1 MEVSKVSIQNIL
13 GTRFDVS
20 FHRNKFSFESKI
32 FPLKELRD
40 LVDINPPVN
49 LAHLRKDDLISFI
62 PMEVVDE
69 NNGVIIK
76 ALSKRVVESKGYTKF
91 QNGDLLWAKITPCMQ
106 NGKSAI
112 ACNLQNGVG
121 CGSTEFFVLRPK
133 NHEVLIEYI
142 HYLMRDQ
149 RFLDAAMNSFGGN
162 AGQQRVAKSYIE
174 KVNIPFPPL
183 YVQQRIVD
191 IYNKAKREKQEKEKE
206 SQRLLDEID
215 TYLLAQLG
223 IELPKEEQRELTF
236 KVKASALIGARYN
249 PFSYSAKT
257 AILQELITSSLI
269 KKKRVN
275 EMLVLSSAGDW
286 GIDEAD
292 SNDFVRCLV
301 IRSTEFDNQYNLN
314 LDSSRVKYRMV
325 KRDKLEKMDL
335 QEGDILVEKSGGSE
349 DQPVGRVALLTSDVL
364 QESTLGYSN
373 FIHKIRFDKAQ
384 VNPEYAF
391 YFLRTMYRI
400 GMTESMQS
408 QTNGIRNLSMSSF
421 FNQYLLLPDNQEN
434 INEQINH
441 KYAQARKNQE
451 QAKRIMLEAKEQ
463 IERIILS

>member
-236 KVKASALIGARYN
+236 KVKASALIGARHN

-257 AILQELITSSLI
+257 AMLQELITSSLI

-286 GIDEAD
+286 GIDDAD

-373 FIHKIRFDKAQ
+373 FIHKIRLDKAQ

-441 KYAQARKNQE
+441 KCAQARNNQE

-463 IERIILS
+463 IERIIFS